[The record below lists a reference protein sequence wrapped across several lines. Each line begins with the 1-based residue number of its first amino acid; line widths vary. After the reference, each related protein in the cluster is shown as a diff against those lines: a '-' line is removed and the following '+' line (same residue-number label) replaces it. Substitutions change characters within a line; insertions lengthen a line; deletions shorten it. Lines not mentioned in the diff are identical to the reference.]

1 MGTDQAGDR
10 RAPVSRRGEL
20 TCVGPR
26 LCDKP
31 SKLAVLPTQLPRSD
45 FAAQSYL
52 PRPPAVA
59 IHANKSRRSRRYD
72 LRVAAEKGLGCVSQ
86 RRRRREMAGIGATSS
101 LPHTPAKVCLL
112 NPQPSLRLAG
122 GTGHSA
128 LLPSLAAGIPIGSN
142 RRMRHCRLPT
152 LGFRGFD
159 SVFATTR
166 DELSWQYRQQIE
178 RQPYVGLAV
187 HCPAAARRA
196 DLACLVRSTH
206 RRRCCSAIR
215 LRGSFSPTS
224 PEIGE

>member
-101 LPHTPAKVCLL
+101 LPRAPAKVCLL
-112 NPQPSLRLAG
+112 IRQ
-122 GTGHSA
+122 
-128 LLPSLAAGIPIGSN
+128 
-142 RRMRHCRLPT
+142 PT
-152 LGFRGFD
+152 LGSGD
-159 SVFATTR
+159 GDYSFACPEADLCPR
-166 DELSWQYRQQIE
+166 PGDRLEEAGKGRSIE
-178 RQPYVGLAV
+178 RLSFLNAGRWAIAVAGLSGDQKNS
-187 HCPAAARRA
+187 AAPFSGARR
-196 DLACLVRSTH
+196 
-206 RRRCCSAIR
+206 RRWSS
-215 LRGSFSPTS
+215 L
-224 PEIGE
+224 